1 MNTELL
7 AQLYQSYTGEAP
19 TSIEPLPGAGSN
31 RKYFRLKGKESL
43 IGVYGT
49 STEEN
54 RAFIYMARHFSQKGL
69 PVPRILAESPD
80 QSVYL
85 QDDLGDT
92 SLFQLIKQGRESGN
106 FSDEETN
113 ILKRTI
119 RLLPQIQFEGSK
131 DMDFSYCYPLA
142 TFNHRSVL
150 WDLNYFKYCFLKAT
164 RLLPQIQFEGSKDMD
179 FSYCYPLATF
189 NHRSVLWDLNYFKY
203 CFLKA
208 TGLEFQENLLEDDF
222 ERMADT
228 LLQIEPQV
236 FMYRDFQSRNI
247 MIREEKTYFIDFQ
260 GGRKGPFYYDVASFL
275 WQAKANYPDS
285 LRQELL
291 DEYLDALRPYHA
303 IDKEQFLTTLRH
315 FVLFRTL
322 QVLGAY
328 GFRGYFE
335 KKAHFIQSV
344 PYAIENLRQ
353 LLETD
358 FPEYPY
364 LCLMLRKLTE
374 LPQFASIR
382 NRRKLT
388 VRVMSFSYKKG
399 IPEDPSGNGG
409 GYVFDCRAV
418 HNPGKYE
425 QYKQLTGRNK
435 PVIDFLEQDGEI
447 LQFLEHVDA
456 LADAHVQR
464 FLERGFTN
472 LSICFGC
479 TGGQHRSVYSAEH
492 VAHHLNEKFGIR
504 IRLIHREQHIEQILE
519 PR

>member
-69 PVPRILAESPD
+69 PVPRILTESPD

-85 QDDLGDT
+85 QDDLGDI

-142 TFNHRSVL
+142 TFNR
-150 WDLNYFKYCFLKAT
+150 
-164 RLLPQIQFEGSKDMD
+164 
-179 FSYCYPLATF
+179 
-189 NHRSVLWDLNYFKY
+189 RSVLWDLNYFKY

-247 MIREEKTYFIDFQ
+247 MIREGKPYFIDFQ

-291 DEYLDALRPYHA
+291 DEYLDALRPYHTM
-303 IDKEQFLTTLRH
+303 DKEQFLTTLRH

-388 VRVMSFSYKKG
+388 VRVMSFSYKKRYSRRPVRERRR
-399 IPEDPSGNGG
+399 ICIRLP
-409 GYVFDCRAV
+409 CRAQS
-418 HNPGKYE
+418 GKVR
-425 QYKQLTGRNK
+425 TITSN
-435 PVIDFLEQDGEI
+435 
-447 LQFLEHVDA
+447 
-456 LADAHVQR
+456 
-464 FLERGFTN
+464 
-472 LSICFGC
+472 
-479 TGGQHRSVYSAEH
+479 
-492 VAHHLNEKFGIR
+492 
-504 IRLIHREQHIEQILE
+504 
-519 PR
+519 

>member
-119 RLLPQIQFEGSK
+119 
-131 DMDFSYCYPLA
+131 
-142 TFNHRSVL
+142 
-150 WDLNYFKYCFLKAT
+150 

-425 QYKQLTGRNK
+425 QYKQLTGRDK

-492 VAHHLNEKFGIR
+492 VAHHLNEKFGVR

>member
-69 PVPRILAESPD
+69 PVPRILAEAAD
-80 QSVYL
+80 QSTYL
-85 QDDLGDT
+85 QDDLGDI
-92 SLFQLIKQGRESGN
+92 SLFQFIKQGRESGN

-113 ILKRTI
+113 ILKQTI
-119 RLLPQIQFEGSK
+119 RLLPQIQFEGNK
-131 DMDFSYCYPLA
+131 EM
-142 TFNHRSVL
+142 N
-150 WDLNYFKYCFLKAT
+150 
-164 RLLPQIQFEGSKDMD
+164 

-247 MIREEKTYFIDFQ
+247 MIREEKPYFIDFQ

-425 QYKQLTGRNK
+425 QYKQLTGRDK

>member
-69 PVPRILAESPD
+69 PVPRILTESPD

-85 QDDLGDT
+85 QDDLGDI

-142 TFNHRSVL
+142 TFNR
-150 WDLNYFKYCFLKAT
+150 
-164 RLLPQIQFEGSKDMD
+164 
-179 FSYCYPLATF
+179 
-189 NHRSVLWDLNYFKY
+189 RSVLWDLNYFKY

-247 MIREEKTYFIDFQ
+247 MIREGKPYFIDFQ

-291 DEYLDALRPYHA
+291 DEYLDALRPYHTM
-303 IDKEQFLTTLRH
+303 DKEQFLTTLRH

-335 KKAHFIQSV
+335 KKTHFIQSV

-425 QYKQLTGRNK
+425 QYKQLTGRDK

-492 VAHHLNEKFGIR
+492 VAHHLNEKFGVR
-504 IRLIHREQHIEQILE
+504 IHLIHCEQHIEQILE

>member
-69 PVPRILAESPD
+69 PVPRILAEAAD
-80 QSVYL
+80 QSAYL
-85 QDDLGDT
+85 QDDLGDI
-92 SLFQLIKQGRESGN
+92 SLFQFIKQGRESGN

-113 ILKRTI
+113 ILKQTI
-119 RLLPQIQFEGSK
+119 RLLPQIQFEGNK
-131 DMDFSYCYPLA
+131 EM
-142 TFNHRSVL
+142 N
-150 WDLNYFKYCFLKAT
+150 
-164 RLLPQIQFEGSKDMD
+164 

-247 MIREEKTYFIDFQ
+247 MIREEKPYFIDFQ

-425 QYKQLTGRNK
+425 QYKQLTGRDK

-456 LADAHVQR
+456 LANAHVQR

-492 VAHHLNEKFGIR
+492 VAHHLNEKFGVR

>member
-69 PVPRILAESPD
+69 PVPRILAEAPD
-80 QSVYL
+80 QSAYL

-113 ILKRTI
+113 ILKQTI

-131 DMDFSYCYPLA
+131 EMDFSYCYPLA
-142 TFNHRSVL
+142 TFNR
-150 WDLNYFKYCFLKAT
+150 
-164 RLLPQIQFEGSKDMD
+164 
-179 FSYCYPLATF
+179 
-189 NHRSVLWDLNYFKY
+189 RSVLWDLNYFKY

-247 MIREEKTYFIDFQ
+247 MIREEKPYFIDFQ
-260 GGRKGPFYYDVASFL
+260 GGLKGPFYYDVASFL

-425 QYKQLTGRNK
+425 QYKQLTGRDK

>member
-69 PVPRILAESPD
+69 PVPRILAEAAD
-80 QSVYL
+80 QSAYL
-85 QDDLGDT
+85 QDDLGDI

-142 TFNHRSVL
+142 TFNR
-150 WDLNYFKYCFLKAT
+150 
-164 RLLPQIQFEGSKDMD
+164 
-179 FSYCYPLATF
+179 
-189 NHRSVLWDLNYFKY
+189 RSVLWDLNYFKY

-425 QYKQLTGRNK
+425 QYKQLTGRDK

-492 VAHHLNEKFGIR
+492 VAHHLNEKFGVR

>member
-54 RAFIYMARHFSQKGL
+54 RAFIYMTRHFSQKGL
-69 PVPRILAESPD
+69 PVPRILAEAAD
-80 QSVYL
+80 QSAYL
-85 QDDLGDT
+85 QDDLGDI
-92 SLFQLIKQGRESGN
+92 SLFQFIKQGRESGN

-113 ILKRTI
+113 ILKQTI
-119 RLLPQIQFEGSK
+119 RLLPQIQFEGNK
-131 DMDFSYCYPLA
+131 EM
-142 TFNHRSVL
+142 N
-150 WDLNYFKYCFLKAT
+150 
-164 RLLPQIQFEGSKDMD
+164 

-222 ERMADT
+222 ERMAVT

-247 MIREEKTYFIDFQ
+247 MIREEKPYFIDFQ

-425 QYKQLTGRNK
+425 QYKQLTGRDK

>member
-31 RKYFRLKGKESL
+31 RKYFRLKDKESL

-69 PVPRILAESPD
+69 PVPRILAEAAD
-80 QSVYL
+80 QSAYL
-85 QDDLGDT
+85 QDDLGDI
-92 SLFQLIKQGRESGN
+92 SLFQFIKQGRESGN

-113 ILKRTI
+113 ILKQTI
-119 RLLPQIQFEGSK
+119 RLLPQIQFEGNK
-131 DMDFSYCYPLA
+131 EM
-142 TFNHRSVL
+142 N
-150 WDLNYFKYCFLKAT
+150 
-164 RLLPQIQFEGSKDMD
+164 

-247 MIREEKTYFIDFQ
+247 MIREEKPYFIDFQ

-303 IDKEQFLTTLRH
+303 IDKEQLLTTLRH

-425 QYKQLTGRNK
+425 QYKQLTGRDK

-492 VAHHLNEKFGIR
+492 VAHHLNEKFGVR

>member
-1 MNTELL
+1 
-7 AQLYQSYTGEAP
+7 
-19 TSIEPLPGAGSN
+19 
-31 RKYFRLKGKESL
+31 
-43 IGVYGT
+43 
-49 STEEN
+49 
-54 RAFIYMARHFSQKGL
+54 
-69 PVPRILAESPD
+69 
-80 QSVYL
+80 
-85 QDDLGDT
+85 
-92 SLFQLIKQGRESGN
+92 
-106 FSDEETN
+106 
-113 ILKRTI
+113 
-119 RLLPQIQFEGSK
+119 
-131 DMDFSYCYPLA
+131 MDFGYCYPLA
-142 TFNHRSVL
+142 EFNRRSIL
-150 WDLNYFKYCFLKAT
+150 WDLNYFKYCFLKT
-164 RLLPQIQFEGSKDMD
+164 
-179 FSYCYPLATF
+179 
-189 NHRSVLWDLNYFKY
+189 
-203 CFLKA
+203 

-222 ERMADT
+222 EHMADA
-228 LLQIEPQV
+228 LLQIQPQV
-236 FMYRDFQSRNI
+236 FMYRDFQSRNV
-247 MIREEKTYFIDFQ
+247 MLREGKPYFIDFQ

-285 LRQELL
+285 LRQELI
-291 DEYLDALRPYHA
+291 DEYLDALQPYHA
-303 IDKEQFLTTLRH
+303 IGKEQFLATLRH

-364 LCLMLRKLTE
+364 LCLVLRKLTE
-374 LPQFASIR
+374 LPQFASVR

-425 QYKQLTGRNK
+425 QYKQLTGRDK

-447 LQFLEHVDA
+447 LRFLEHVDA
-456 LADAHVQR
+456 LVDAHVQR

-492 VAHHLNEKFGIR
+492 VARHLNEKFGVR
-504 IRLIHREQHIEQILE
+504 IQLIHREQHIEQTLE
-519 PR
+519 AR

>member
-131 DMDFSYCYPLA
+131 EMDFSYCYPLA
-142 TFNHRSVL
+142 TFNR
-150 WDLNYFKYCFLKAT
+150 
-164 RLLPQIQFEGSKDMD
+164 
-179 FSYCYPLATF
+179 
-189 NHRSVLWDLNYFKY
+189 RSVLWDLNYFKY

-236 FMYRDFQSRNI
+236 FMYRDFQSRNV
-247 MIREEKTYFIDFQ
+247 MIREEEPYFIDFQ

-291 DEYLDALRPYHA
+291 NEYIDALRPYHA

-492 VAHHLNEKFGIR
+492 VAHHLNEKFGVHIH
-504 IRLIHREQHIEQILE
+504 LIHREQHIEQILE

>member
-54 RAFIYMARHFSQKGL
+54 RAFIYMTRHFSQKGL
-69 PVPRILAESPD
+69 PVPRILAEAAD
-80 QSVYL
+80 QSAYL
-85 QDDLGDT
+85 QDDLGDI
-92 SLFQLIKQGRESGN
+92 SLFQFIKQGRESGN

-142 TFNHRSVL
+142 TFNR
-150 WDLNYFKYCFLKAT
+150 
-164 RLLPQIQFEGSKDMD
+164 
-179 FSYCYPLATF
+179 
-189 NHRSVLWDLNYFKY
+189 RSVLWDLNYFKY

-247 MIREEKTYFIDFQ
+247 MIREEKPYFIDFQ

-425 QYKQLTGRNK
+425 QYKQLTGRDK

>member
-69 PVPRILAESPD
+69 PVPRILAEAAD
-80 QSVYL
+80 QSAYL
-85 QDDLGDT
+85 QDDLGDI
-92 SLFQLIKQGRESGN
+92 SLFQFIKQGRESGN

-142 TFNHRSVL
+142 AFNRRS
-150 WDLNYFKYCFLKAT
+150 
-164 RLLPQIQFEGSKDMD
+164 I
-179 FSYCYPLATF
+179 
-189 NHRSVLWDLNYFKY
+189 LWDLNYFKY

-247 MIREEKTYFIDFQ
+247 MIREEKPYFIDFQ

-303 IDKEQFLTTLRH
+303 IDKEQFLTTLCH

-425 QYKQLTGRNK
+425 QYKQLTGRDK

-492 VAHHLNEKFGIR
+492 VAHHLNEKFGVR

>member
-69 PVPRILAESPD
+69 PVPRILAEAPD
-80 QSVYL
+80 QSAYL

-142 TFNHRSVL
+142 TFNRRS
-150 WDLNYFKYCFLKAT
+150 
-164 RLLPQIQFEGSKDMD
+164 I
-179 FSYCYPLATF
+179 
-189 NHRSVLWDLNYFKY
+189 LWDLNYFKY

-247 MIREEKTYFIDFQ
+247 MIREEKPYFIDFQ

-353 LLETD
+353 LQETD

-399 IPEDPSGNGG
+399 IPEDPSENGG

-425 QYKQLTGRNK
+425 QYKQLTGRDK

-492 VAHHLNEKFGIR
+492 VAHHLNEKFGVR

>member
-69 PVPRILAESPD
+69 PVPRILAEAPD
-80 QSVYL
+80 QSAYL

-113 ILKRTI
+113 ILKQTI

-131 DMDFSYCYPLA
+131 DMDFSYCYPQA
-142 TFNHRSVL
+142 RFNR
-150 WDLNYFKYCFLKAT
+150 
-164 RLLPQIQFEGSKDMD
+164 
-179 FSYCYPLATF
+179 
-189 NHRSVLWDLNYFKY
+189 RSVLWDLNYFKY

-236 FMYRDFQSRNI
+236 FMYRDFQSRNV
-247 MIREEKTYFIDFQ
+247 MIREEKPYFIDFQ

-291 DEYLDALRPYHA
+291 DEYLDTLRPYHA

-425 QYKQLTGRNK
+425 QYKQLTGRDK

-492 VAHHLNEKFGIR
+492 VAHHLNEKFGVHIH
-504 IRLIHREQHIEQILE
+504 LIHREQHIEQILE

>member
-69 PVPRILAESPD
+69 PVPRILAEAAD
-80 QSVYL
+80 QSAYL
-85 QDDLGDT
+85 QDDLGDI
-92 SLFQLIKQGRESGN
+92 SLFQFIKQGRESGN

-113 ILKRTI
+113 ILKQTI
-119 RLLPQIQFEGSK
+119 RLLPQIQFEGNK
-131 DMDFSYCYPLA
+131 EMNFSYCYPLA
-142 TFNHRSVL
+142 AFNRRS
-150 WDLNYFKYCFLKAT
+150 
-164 RLLPQIQFEGSKDMD
+164 I
-179 FSYCYPLATF
+179 
-189 NHRSVLWDLNYFKY
+189 LWDLNYFKY

-247 MIREEKTYFIDFQ
+247 MIREEKPYFIDFQ

-425 QYKQLTGRNK
+425 QYKQLTGRDK

>member
-69 PVPRILAESPD
+69 PVPRILAEAPD
-80 QSVYL
+80 QSAYL
-85 QDDLGDT
+85 QDDLGDI

-142 TFNHRSVL
+142 TFNR
-150 WDLNYFKYCFLKAT
+150 
-164 RLLPQIQFEGSKDMD
+164 
-179 FSYCYPLATF
+179 
-189 NHRSVLWDLNYFKY
+189 RSVLWDLNYFKY

-236 FMYRDFQSRNI
+236 FMYRDFQSRNV
-247 MIREEKTYFIDFQ
+247 MIREGKPYFIDFQ

-291 DEYLDALRPYHA
+291 NEYLDALRPYHT

-364 LCLMLRKLTE
+364 LCLTLRKLTE

-425 QYKQLTGRNK
+425 QYKQLTGRDK

-492 VAHHLNEKFGIR
+492 VAHHLNEKFGVHIH
-504 IRLIHREQHIEQILE
+504 LIHREQHIEQILE
-519 PR
+519 SR

>member
-69 PVPRILAESPD
+69 PVPRILAEAAD
-80 QSVYL
+80 QSAYL
-85 QDDLGDT
+85 QDDLGDI
-92 SLFQLIKQGRESGN
+92 SLFQFIKQGRESGN

-113 ILKRTI
+113 ILKQTI
-119 RLLPQIQFEGSK
+119 
-131 DMDFSYCYPLA
+131 
-142 TFNHRSVL
+142 
-150 WDLNYFKYCFLKAT
+150 

-247 MIREEKTYFIDFQ
+247 MIREEKPYFIDFQ

-425 QYKQLTGRNK
+425 QYKQLTGRDK

>member
-69 PVPRILAESPD
+69 PVPRILAEAAD
-80 QSVYL
+80 QSAYL
-85 QDDLGDT
+85 QDDLGDI
-92 SLFQLIKQGRESGN
+92 SLFQFIKQGRESGN

-113 ILKRTI
+113 ILKQTI
-119 RLLPQIQFEGSK
+119 
-131 DMDFSYCYPLA
+131 
-142 TFNHRSVL
+142 
-150 WDLNYFKYCFLKAT
+150 

-247 MIREEKTYFIDFQ
+247 MIREEKPYFIDFQ

-344 PYAIENLRQ
+344 PYAIENLCQ

-399 IPEDPSGNGG
+399 ILEDPSGNGG

-425 QYKQLTGRNK
+425 QYKQLTGRDK

-492 VAHHLNEKFGIR
+492 VAHHLNEKFGVR

>member
-69 PVPRILAESPD
+69 PVPRILAEAAD
-80 QSVYL
+80 QSAYL
-85 QDDLGDT
+85 QDDLGDI
-92 SLFQLIKQGRESGN
+92 SLFQFIKQGRESGN
-106 FSDEETN
+106 FSDKETN
-113 ILKRTI
+113 ILKQTI
-119 RLLPQIQFEGSK
+119 RLLPQIQFEGNK
-131 DMDFSYCYPLA
+131 EM
-142 TFNHRSVL
+142 N
-150 WDLNYFKYCFLKAT
+150 
-164 RLLPQIQFEGSKDMD
+164 

-247 MIREEKTYFIDFQ
+247 MIREEKPYFIDFQ

-425 QYKQLTGRNK
+425 QYKQLTGRDK

>member
-69 PVPRILAESPD
+69 PVPRILAEAAD
-80 QSVYL
+80 QSTYL
-85 QDDLGDT
+85 QDDLGDI
-92 SLFQLIKQGRESGN
+92 SLFQFIKQGRESGN

-119 RLLPQIQFEGSK
+119 
-131 DMDFSYCYPLA
+131 
-142 TFNHRSVL
+142 
-150 WDLNYFKYCFLKAT
+150 

-425 QYKQLTGRNK
+425 QYKQLTGRDK

>member
-69 PVPRILAESPD
+69 PVPRILAEAAD
-80 QSVYL
+80 QSAYL
-85 QDDLGDT
+85 QDDLGDI
-92 SLFQLIKQGRESGN
+92 SLFQFIKQGRESGN

-113 ILKRTI
+113 ILKQTI
-119 RLLPQIQFEGSK
+119 
-131 DMDFSYCYPLA
+131 
-142 TFNHRSVL
+142 
-150 WDLNYFKYCFLKAT
+150 

-247 MIREEKTYFIDFQ
+247 MIREEKPYFIDFQ

-399 IPEDPSGNGG
+399 ILEDPSGNGG

-425 QYKQLTGRNK
+425 QYKQLTGRDK

-492 VAHHLNEKFGIR
+492 VAHHLNEKFGVR

>member
-1 MNTELL
+1 
-7 AQLYQSYTGEAP
+7 
-19 TSIEPLPGAGSN
+19 
-31 RKYFRLKGKESL
+31 
-43 IGVYGT
+43 
-49 STEEN
+49 
-54 RAFIYMARHFSQKGL
+54 MARHFSQKGL

-131 DMDFSYCYPLA
+131 EMDFSYCYPLA
-142 TFNHRSVL
+142 TFNR
-150 WDLNYFKYCFLKAT
+150 
-164 RLLPQIQFEGSKDMD
+164 
-179 FSYCYPLATF
+179 
-189 NHRSVLWDLNYFKY
+189 RSVLWDLNYFKY

-247 MIREEKTYFIDFQ
+247 MIREEKPYFIDFQ

-291 DEYLDALRPYHA
+291 NEYIDALRPYHA

-492 VAHHLNEKFGIR
+492 VAHHLNEKFGVR
-504 IRLIHREQHIEQILE
+504 IRLILREQHIEQILE

>member
-54 RAFIYMARHFSQKGL
+54 RAFIYMTRHFSQKGL
-69 PVPRILAESPD
+69 PVPRILAEAAD
-80 QSVYL
+80 QSAYL
-85 QDDLGDT
+85 QDDLGDI
-92 SLFQLIKQGRESGN
+92 SLFQFIKQGRESGN

-113 ILKRTI
+113 ILKQTI
-119 RLLPQIQFEGSK
+119 RLLPQIQFEGNK
-131 DMDFSYCYPLA
+131 EM
-142 TFNHRSVL
+142 N
-150 WDLNYFKYCFLKAT
+150 
-164 RLLPQIQFEGSKDMD
+164 

-247 MIREEKTYFIDFQ
+247 MIREEKPYFIDFQ

-425 QYKQLTGRNK
+425 QYKQLTGRDK

>member
-69 PVPRILAESPD
+69 PVPRILAEAAD
-80 QSVYL
+80 QSTYL
-85 QDDLGDT
+85 QDDLGDI
-92 SLFQLIKQGRESGN
+92 SLFQFIKQGRESGN

-119 RLLPQIQFEGSK
+119 
-131 DMDFSYCYPLA
+131 
-142 TFNHRSVL
+142 
-150 WDLNYFKYCFLKAT
+150 

-247 MIREEKTYFIDFQ
+247 MIREEKPYFIDFQ

-425 QYKQLTGRNK
+425 QYKQLTGRDK

>member
-69 PVPRILAESPD
+69 PVPRILTESPD

-113 ILKRTI
+113 ILKQTI

-131 DMDFSYCYPLA
+131 EMDFSYCYPLA
-142 TFNHRSVL
+142 TFNR
-150 WDLNYFKYCFLKAT
+150 
-164 RLLPQIQFEGSKDMD
+164 
-179 FSYCYPLATF
+179 
-189 NHRSVLWDLNYFKY
+189 RSVLWDLNYFKY

-236 FMYRDFQSRNI
+236 FMYRDFQSRNV
-247 MIREEKTYFIDFQ
+247 MIREGKPYFIDFQ

-425 QYKQLTGRNK
+425 QYKQLTGRDK

-492 VAHHLNEKFGIR
+492 VAHHLNEKFGVHIH
-504 IRLIHREQHIEQILE
+504 LIHREQHIEQILE